1 MPASS
6 AAFER
11 LAQALR
17 EEFPVLVEC
26 DTASMAETLA
36 VALSHVYTPQ
46 AEALES
52 AFERIYTA
60 IAPTHTC

>member
-17 EEFPVLVEC
+17 EEFPVLEEC
-26 DTASMAETLA
+26 GTASMAETLI

-52 AFERIYTA
+52 AFERIYAA
-60 IAPTHTC
+60 IASAHTC

>member
-1 MPASS
+1 MPTSS
-6 AAFER
+6 AAFEM

-17 EEFPVLVEC
+17 EECPMLAESHS
-26 DTASMAETLA
+26 ASMAETII

-60 IAPTHTC
+60 IASAHTC